1 MWIRRPARRSKP
13 SSRMS
18 PPPRPRWSSA
28 RTAPPATNDRID
40 ECSPPMLEGGAAFER
55 ISSED
60 AMTGTIG
67 RTAAAGLCMALG
79 VFAEPALAD
88 EVADFYRGKTFTLV
102 VGHEVGT
109 GFDIYAR
116 TLQRHLARYIPGNPV
131 VVVQNMVGASG
142 LAAAN
147 WLYNAAP
154 KDGTVTA
161 TFVHT
166 IPFEPLM
173 GNTAARFEAAKF
185 TWIGN
190 MEESVAVCGVSKA
203 AGIAKFDDM
212 RSKETIS
219 GATGATGP
227 LVKSAL
233 AVKNLLGVKMKV
245 VTGYAGSASV
255 KVAIQRGEV
264 HGICGLP
271 MSTITSFWRDDYE
284 SGNFKPIIQLSGR
297 KQAEL
302 KDIPHVDDYATSEE
316 DRQVF
321 GLIFGTQALGRIF
334 VSPPAMP
341 VARRDALRKALLDTM
356 KDPEFIADATKTQI
370 DISPMT
376 GEEVEAFIARL
387 STSSPAVIERTKQA
401 FRNE

>member
-1 MWIRRPARRSKP
+1 
-13 SSRMS
+13 
-18 PPPRPRWSSA
+18 
-28 RTAPPATNDRID
+28 
-40 ECSPPMLEGGAAFER
+40 MLEGGAAFGR
-55 ISSED
+55 MSSED
-60 AMTGTIG
+60 AMTSAIG
-67 RTAAAGLCMALG
+67 RIAAAGLCAAIG
-79 VFAEPALAD
+79 VLAGPAAAD
-88 EVADFYRGKTFTLV
+88 EVADFYKGKTFTLV

-173 GNTAARFEAAKF
+173 GNSAARFEAAKF

-203 AGIAKFDDM
+203 ASIARFDDL
-212 RSKETIS
+212 RTKETIF

-297 KQAEL
+297 NQAEL
-302 KDIPHVDDYATSEE
+302 NIPHVDDYARSDD

-341 VARRDALRKALLDTM
+341 EARKSALRKALLDTM

-376 GEEVEAFIARL
+376 GQEVEAFIAL
-387 STSSPAVIERTKQA
+387 VSSASPAVIERTKQA